1 MASKNRKARNKSKR
15 KQATPQP
22 VAAYSAQRPA
32 AQRETAGGRPPPSAP
47 PARAF
52 AALAALALCLLVAVS
67 YFPATYAGFIWDDL
81 AFTSAKPVQDL
92 SGLWRIWFAPGSLD
106 KEGHYWPVLYSIFWL
121 EHKLWGFHPLGYHLT
136 SVLLHIGVT
145 LLLWHLLKRMA
156 VPGAWF
162 AAALFAVHPLHAE
175 SVVWVIGRKDL
186 LASAFYL
193 AAVLAYIRFT
203 EERRRGHYLGALGLF
218 MLGLLSKSIVI
229 TLPAALLLWHWWRR
243 GRITAADLARA
254 LPFLLVGLTVT
265 VFDWLSYKDL
275 ESIAFHYSPAERA
288 LLAAQSLWF
297 YIAKLVWPADLAVIY
312 PRWEVS
318 TGNLLAWACLTATAA
333 ALAALYLLRRRI
345 GRGPLAAVLFFAV
358 TLSPTLGFVDYGYMQ
373 FSFVA
378 DRYQYLAGAGF
389 LILTAAA
396 AVRGVRA
403 LPGISGK
410 LETRAS
416 ALAVVPLL
424 ILGALTWQQA
434 NIYRDEGAFFT
445 HITTLNPHARLAH
458 YNLAREYMRQGRIE
472 DAEAA
477 FRDEYRFALEQKPVD
492 QKRLGLA
499 HLGLAT
505 IAEQR
510 GQPEE
515 AETHYRNSIHSSE
528 DSFHRLTALL
538 NRQQRYREALALY
551 ETFIRSNPGNAK
563 LHADMGV
570 TLFKLNRPEEAL
582 HSIDRALQINPN
594 LKEARANREEVLES
608 L

>member
-1 MASKNRKARNKSKR
+1 MASRSRKARHKSRR
-15 KQATPQP
+15 KQATPKP

-32 AQRETAGGRPPPSAP
+32 AQRAAAGGNPPLPAP
-47 PARAF
+47 PTRAF
-52 AALAALALCLLVAVS
+52 AALAALVLCLLVTVS
-67 YFPATYAGFIWDDL
+67 YFPATQAGFIWDDL
-81 AFTSAKPVQDL
+81 AFTSAQPVQDL

-106 KEGHYWPVLYSIFWL
+106 KEGHYWPALYSIFWL

-136 SVLLHIGVT
+136 SVLLHLGVT
-145 LLLWHLLKRMA
+145 LLLWHLLRRMA

-203 EERRRGHYLGALGLF
+203 EERSRRHYLGALGLF

-243 GRITAADLARA
+243 GRITAADLTRA

-265 VFDWLSYKDL
+265 VFDYLSYKNL
-275 ESIAFHYSPAERA
+275 ESIAFHYSPVERA

-297 YIAKLVWPADLAVIY
+297 YIAKLVWPAHLAVIY
-312 PRWEVS
+312 PKWDVS
-318 TGNLLAWACLTATAA
+318 TGNLLAWVCLAATTA

-345 GRGPLAAVLFFAV
+345 GRGPLAAALFFAI

-389 LILTAAA
+389 LALVAAA
-396 AVRGVRA
+396 AVRGARA
-403 LPGISGK
+403 LPGLSGK
-410 LETRAS
+410 LETRAF
-416 ALAVVPLL
+416 ALAAVPLL

-434 NIYRDEGAFFT
+434 NIYRDEETFFT
-445 HITTLNPHARLAH
+445 RITALNPHARLAH
-458 YNLAREYMRQGRIE
+458 YNLGREYMRQGRLE

-477 FRDEYRFALEQKPVD
+477 FRDEYRFAMEQKPVD
-492 QKRLGLA
+492 PKRLGLA

-510 GQPEE
+510 GQLQE
-515 AETHYRNSIHSSE
+515 AETHYRNSIHQSE

-538 NRQQRYREALALY
+538 NRQQRYREALDLY

-570 TLFKLNRPEEAL
+570 TLFRLNRPEEAL
-582 HSIDRALQINPN
+582 NSIDRALQINPN
-594 LKEARANREEVLES
+594 LEEARANREKVLKS